1 MSREPLAPQ
10 VEDKVRDSFARQS
23 FMETLGARIA
33 ELAQG
38 WCVLESHHREDLL
51 QQHGY
56 LHAGVVST
64 LADTACGY
72 AALSVM
78 PDDASVLT
86 TEFKINLMAPAAGDK
101 LRAQGSVV
109 RAGRTLVVTTAE
121 VLAHSGGEWRPVA
134 LFQGSMICLRNTAD
148 NAKRR

>member
-1 MSREPLAPQ
+1 MSREPLAAHL
-10 VEDKVRDSFARQS
+10 EDKVRASFARQS
-23 FMETLGARIA
+23 FMETLGARIG
-33 ELAQG
+33 ELARG
-38 WCVLESHHREDLL
+38 WCVLELPHRGDLL

-78 PDDASVLT
+78 PEDASVLT
-86 TEFKINLMAPAAGDK
+86 TEFKINLMAPAAGDR
-101 LRAQGSVV
+101 LRAQGNVV

-121 VLAHSGGEWRPVA
+121 VLARSGDEWKPVA
-134 LFQGSMICLRNTAD
+134 LFQGSMMCLRNTAD
-148 NAKRR
+148 DTTRR